1 MRMVGVVGL
10 ADILAHGMGAGMP
23 GGGSLDE
30 NERQRAL
37 AAWNLTSE
45 ALAALTAAV
54 AVEIEKARVFL
65 EIAQR

>member
-1 MRMVGVVGL
+1 
-10 ADILAHGMGAGMP
+10 MGAGIP
-23 GGGSLDE
+23 GGSSLDE
-30 NERQRAL
+30 NERKRAL

-45 ALAALTAAV
+45 AVAALTAAV